1 MKRKTVKALLITSA
15 LLNAVAGAYASKRM
29 RKNFIKKRRTKLYE
43 RLNRDWEGL
52 EANPN
57 WDKNLKQ
64 FKNR

>member
-15 LLNAVAGAYASKRM
+15 LLNAVAGAYAAKRM
-29 RKNFIKKRRTKLYE
+29 RKNFIKKRRIKLYE

-52 EANPN
+52 EVNPN
-57 WDKNLKQ
+57 WEKNLKQ